1 MGKAMTVGSPM
12 VPLFRKPPCANQEI
26 SRISKSLK
34 TNKDTAKDRKIERL
48 QTHPAYPARVCTLH
62 FHMSHQTRCNS
73 ARSSAILRYALPAKR
88 HRVAGPKCPTGSR
101 DLGVRSLQQ
110 PSSPHDK
117 WWLHPPTPEGRPST
131 LQQSASTRH
140 PRNPRGRTS
149 IATTNSHSCEG
160 SAPRTSTRAVGP
172 ASA

>member
-48 QTHPAYPARVCTLH
+48 QTHTAYPARVCTLH

-73 ARSSAILRYALPAKR
+73 ARSSASLRSALPAKR
-88 HRVAGPKCPTGSR
+88 HRVAGLKCPTGSR

-117 WWLHPPTPEGRPST
+117 WWLHPPAPEGRLNT

-140 PRNPRGRTS
+140 PRYPRGRTS

-160 SAPRTSTRAVGP
+160 SAPRTSTRAIGP
-172 ASA
+172 ASL